1 MLFNP
6 LSAKL
11 IKWPD
16 TLKQFVGNLP
26 TNCLSLF
33 GHFVGLT
40 LKGLTFPRF
49 CFVSTNSASY
59 KLQESMTILY
69 PLMFNLGRS
78 LGKTSSLGDISSYHK
93 SAYKSAYSE
102 RQGMHGV

>member
-16 TLKQFVGNLP
+16 TLKQFVGNFP

-33 GHFVGLT
+33 GHFVGLA
-40 LKGLTFPRF
+40 LKGLTFPHF
-49 CFVSTNSASY
+49 CFVSTNFS
-59 KLQESMTILY
+59 KLQVTRKHYNIV
-69 PLMFNLGRS
+69 PLDL
-78 LGKTSSLGDISSYHK
+78 
-93 SAYKSAYSE
+93 
-102 RQGMHGV
+102 